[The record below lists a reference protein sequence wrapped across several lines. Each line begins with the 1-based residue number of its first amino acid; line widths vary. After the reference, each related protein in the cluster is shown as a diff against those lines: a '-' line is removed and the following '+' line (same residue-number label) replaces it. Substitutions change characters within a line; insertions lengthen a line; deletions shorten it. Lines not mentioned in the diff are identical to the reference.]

1 MSLKTVPKVT
11 EITFR
16 IRDEKITKNPVN
28 LGTDMQYSP
37 SSMEAAHYYKR
48 WDLAQLCE
56 GKIVASLSESTI
68 CDVLLDLALKIPQS
82 RNAQ

>member
-1 MSLKTVPKVT
+1 MRSNKQGVISTCLLHFSHT
-11 EITFR
+11 TFA
-16 IRDEKITKNPVN
+16 E
-28 LGTDMQYSP
+28 
-37 SSMEAAHYYKR
+37 SMEAAHYYKR

>member
-37 SSMEAAHYYKR
+37 S
-48 WDLAQLCE
+48 
-56 GKIVASLSESTI
+56 VAGQSASTCGI
-68 CDVLLDLALKIPQS
+68 HLLEVNGNIIQVS
-82 RNAQ
+82 I